1 MQSYDF
7 FSYYKHPYY
16 GFYYQNRRFTTFI
29 LRNDSDESSK
39 STTTI
44 TDFHSSNG
52 CVAYVLERKWSKV
65 AYVLERFSAKVAYVL
80 EKSVMST
87 RHTSCKTNHCI
98 KELWLKN
105 PIQLVTN
112 SSQGRHTTSSLFV
125 HIWVCRECDKYV
137 TSWNVGISTIC
148 LYISRF
154 SHKV

>member
-1 MQSYDF
+1 MQSYYF
-7 FSYYKHPYY
+7 FSYYKYPYY

-52 CVAYVLERKWSKV
+52 CV

-112 SSQGRHTTSSLFV
+112 SSQGRHTTSSLYV
-125 HIWVCRECDKYV
+125 HI
-137 TSWNVGISTIC
+137 
-148 LYISRF
+148 
-154 SHKV
+154 